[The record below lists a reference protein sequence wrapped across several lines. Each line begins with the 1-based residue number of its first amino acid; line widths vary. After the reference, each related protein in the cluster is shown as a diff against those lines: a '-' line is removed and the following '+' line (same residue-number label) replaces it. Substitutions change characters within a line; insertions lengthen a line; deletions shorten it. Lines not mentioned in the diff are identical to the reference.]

1 MISKDI
7 NSTYPPIAALTKYTE
22 IHRMNPIAL
31 PRGSTSTHQATAL
44 LSQTSY
50 HLEWAAYYTSDNHKL
65 SVIVIVI
72 CSASNSAYI
81 PSGAIS
87 GFKKNPNRYSI

>member
-1 MISKDI
+1 
-7 NSTYPPIAALTKYTE
+7 
-22 IHRMNPIAL
+22 MNPIAL

-50 HLEWAAYYTSDNHKL
+50 HLEWAAYYTSDNHKR
-65 SVIVIVI
+65 SVFVIVI

-87 GFKKNPNRYSI
+87 GFKKKPKPVLNLISLPAVLPLQKGRMR